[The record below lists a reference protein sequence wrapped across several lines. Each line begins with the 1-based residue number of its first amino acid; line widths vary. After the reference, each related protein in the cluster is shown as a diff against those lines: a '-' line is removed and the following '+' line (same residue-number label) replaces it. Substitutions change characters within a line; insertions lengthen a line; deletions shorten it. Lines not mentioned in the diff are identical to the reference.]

1 MIVELFSSLT
11 ILLFLVFFIRK
22 QWYYKLPPSPMA
34 LPIIGHLHLLGPL
47 IHHSF
52 REISSRYGP
61 LIYLRLGS
69 ISVVVASAPEL
80 AKELLKTHELTFS
93 SRKHSIAIDHLTYNS
108 SFAFAPY
115 GPYWK
120 FIKKISTFELL
131 GNRMLTKFLPIR
143 KQELHHFLGG
153 FYSKSKVGESVNIT
167 QELTKL
173 SNNIISQMMLSM
185 RSSDTD
191 SEAEV
196 ARTVVREVT
205 QIFGE
210 FNVCDFIW
218 FCRNIDLQGFRK
230 RIDDIYSKYDGLLEK
245 LITSREELRK
255 QNRINGAVHEAQD
268 FLDIMLDVMEDENAE
283 IRLTRNHIKALFLDF
298 FTAATDTTAI
308 AIEWALAELINQ
320 PEVLEKAREEINRVV
335 GNGRIAQESDNPNLP
350 YIQAILKETFRLHPP
365 IPMVARKSIQDCKI
379 NGYTIPANTLLFV
392 NMWSIGRDPKYWKNP
407 LQFQPE
413 RFLQSND
420 DDGLTSS
427 IDIRGQHYLLLPF
440 GTGRRSCPGI
450 SLAMQSMPTTLAVM
464 IQCFDWKVVNP
475 PGMEIKTG
483 NSVLDMTERP
493 GLTAPRIRDLVCIPV
508 PRLPAQVL
516 DPICAN

>member
-1 MIVELFSSLT
+1 MAPPASS
-11 ILLFLVFFIRK
+11 K
-22 QWYYKLPPSPMA
+22 P
-34 LPIIGHLHLLGPL
+34 
-47 IHHSF
+47 
-52 REISSRYGP
+52 YGFTD
-61 LIYLRLGS
+61 YRLGS
-69 ISVVVASAPEL
+69 VSVVVASTPEL

-93 SRKHSIAIDHLTYNS
+93 SRKHSIAIDRLTYNS
-108 SFAFAPY
+108 SFAFASY

-131 GNRMLTKFLPIR
+131 GNRMLNQFLPIR
-143 KQELHHFLGG
+143 KQELHHFLGV

-167 QELTKL
+167 QELIKL

-191 SEAEV
+191 GESEI
-196 ARTVVREVT
+196 ARTVIFRVFERE
-205 QIFGE
+205 
-210 FNVCDFIW
+210 
-218 FCRNIDLQGFRK
+218 
-230 RIDDIYSKYDGLLEK
+230 SKTYITYDGLLEK
-245 LITSREELRK
+245 LITSREQLRK
-255 QNRINGAVHEAQD
+255 KNRSNEVVHEAKD
-268 FLDIMLDVMEDENAE
+268 FLDIMLDVMEDKNAE

-308 AIEWALAELINQ
+308 TIEWALAELINQ
-320 PEVLEKAREEINRVV
+320 PKVLEIALEEINKVV

-407 LQFQPE
+407 LLFQPE
-413 RFLQSND
+413 RFLKSNIED
-420 DDGLTSS
+420 DLTSS
-427 IDIRGQHYLLLPF
+427 IDIRGQHFQFLPF

-450 SLAMQSMPTTLAVM
+450 SLAMQSLPTTLAAM

-475 PGMEIKTG
+475 PGVELNIG
-483 NSVLDMTERP
+483 DHDHVLDMTERP
-493 GLTAPRIRDLVCIPV
+493 GLTAPRIHDLVCIPV
-508 PRLPAQVL
+508 PRLPSDVL
-516 DPICAN
+516 DPVCAN

>member
-1 MIVELFSSLT
+1 
-11 ILLFLVFFIRK
+11 
-22 QWYYKLPPSPMA
+22 MA

-191 SEAEV
+191 SEAETCRV
-196 ARTVVREVT
+196 FERE
-205 QIFGE
+205 
-210 FNVCDFIW
+210 
-218 FCRNIDLQGFRK
+218 LM
-230 RIDDIYSKYDGLLEK
+230 IYIASDGLLEK

-335 GNGRIAQESDNPNLP
+335 GNGRMLRSQ
-350 YIQAILKETFRLHPP
+350 TTP
-365 IPMVARKSIQDCKI
+365 ISHIYR
-379 NGYTIPANTLLFV
+379 
-392 NMWSIGRDPKYWKNP
+392 
-407 LQFQPE
+407 
-413 RFLQSND
+413 
-420 DDGLTSS
+420 
-427 IDIRGQHYLLLPF
+427 PF
-440 GTGRRSCPGI
+440 
-450 SLAMQSMPTTLAVM
+450 
-464 IQCFDWKVVNP
+464 
-475 PGMEIKTG
+475 
-483 NSVLDMTERP
+483 
-493 GLTAPRIRDLVCIPV
+493 
-508 PRLPAQVL
+508 
-516 DPICAN
+516 